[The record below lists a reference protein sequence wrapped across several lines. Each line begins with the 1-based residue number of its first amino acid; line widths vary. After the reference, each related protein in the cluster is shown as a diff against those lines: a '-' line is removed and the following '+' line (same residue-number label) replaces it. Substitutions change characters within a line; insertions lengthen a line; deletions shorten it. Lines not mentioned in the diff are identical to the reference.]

1 MLFWKFMNFSGQLLR
16 ETPANAGF
24 CNCHWKMFR
33 PKYIFQKISHSIFL
47 IYVLIFNGMC
57 SQGLSVYLYFPAP
70 GSFAWPPPLAL
81 VPNLY
86 LPFLVPDLYLPA
98 LAPNLCLP
106 ALAPHLYLTAL
117 ASNMCLPALA
127 PNLCF
132 AALGPN
138 LFLLALASNLLFT
151 SSGQDFTTTTTAPCT
166 ITTITTTTTTTTTA
180 STTRD
185 NNNKRCLRGSKI
197 HIKWPLKDI

>member
-1 MLFWKFMNFSGQLLR
+1 M
-16 ETPANAGF
+16 PASAIG
-24 CNCHWKMFR
+24 CHWKMFR

-47 IYVLIFNGMC
+47 IYVLIFNGMF

-70 GSFAWPPPLAL
+70 GSFAWPPPM
-81 VPNLY
+81 
-86 LPFLVPDLYLPA
+86 A

-106 ALAPHLYLTAL
+106 CLAPNLYLTAL
-117 ASNMCLPALA
+117 TSNMCLPALA
-127 PNLCF
+127 PNSCF

-197 HIKWPLKDI
+197 HIK